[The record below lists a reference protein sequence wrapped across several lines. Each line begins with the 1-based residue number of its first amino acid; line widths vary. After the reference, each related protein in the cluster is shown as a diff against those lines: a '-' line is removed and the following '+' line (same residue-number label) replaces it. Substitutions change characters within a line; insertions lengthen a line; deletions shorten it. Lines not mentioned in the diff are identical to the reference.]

1 LGSEKQA
8 KAAEPKEPSPVRPYH
23 SGIAQSRLIRGAT
36 FAAKAGRTPPPP
48 IRRQIRTRKNAD
60 SVSQTQPPLEISGTA
75 SAAKMV
81 DFGALAAKAAAS
93 RVSPQKEALLAALL
107 SEGRTFR
114 AISQDIEAFDN
125 GMSVVA
131 DTLPDVID
139 E

>member
-1 LGSEKQA
+1 
-8 KAAEPKEPSPVRPYH
+8 
-23 SGIAQSRLIRGAT
+23 
-36 FAAKAGRTPPPP
+36 
-48 IRRQIRTRKNAD
+48 
-60 SVSQTQPPLEISGTA
+60 LEISGTA